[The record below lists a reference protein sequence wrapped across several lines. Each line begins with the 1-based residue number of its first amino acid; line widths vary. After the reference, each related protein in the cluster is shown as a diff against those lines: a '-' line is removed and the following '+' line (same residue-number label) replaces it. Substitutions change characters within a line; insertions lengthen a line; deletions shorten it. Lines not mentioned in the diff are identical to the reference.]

1 MSKSQNRN
9 TGNRKRQRDMIPEKV
24 NNHTTKDLMDREG
37 DETSVSIFNRMMIR
51 MIKEVK
57 EDTQKQVNE
66 T

>member
-9 TGNRKRQRDMIPEKV
+9 TGNRKRQGDMIPEKV